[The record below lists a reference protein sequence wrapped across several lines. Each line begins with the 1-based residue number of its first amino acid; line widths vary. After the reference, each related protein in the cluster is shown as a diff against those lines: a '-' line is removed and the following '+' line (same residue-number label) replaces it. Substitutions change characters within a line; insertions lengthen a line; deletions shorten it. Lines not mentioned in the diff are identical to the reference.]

1 MLTTYNHLV
10 RHEFMSDHTKHIYAL
25 ELTNTQ
31 RLEVAELM
39 DQLKEAGLLMDKE
52 NMGMFMTTCF
62 YRGFMEYKKDLK
74 NDD

>member
-1 MLTTYNHLV
+1 
-10 RHEFMSDHTKHIYAL
+10 MSDQTKHIYAL

-39 DQLKEAGLLMDKE
+39 NQLKEAGLLMDKE

-74 NDD
+74 HDD

>member
-1 MLTTYNHLV
+1 
-10 RHEFMSDHTKHIYAL
+10 MSDQTKHIYEL

-74 NDD
+74 HDD

>member
-1 MLTTYNHLV
+1 
-10 RHEFMSDHTKHIYAL
+10 MSDQTKHIYAL

-62 YRGFMEYKKDLK
+62 YRGFMEYKKDLQH
-74 NDD
+74 DD